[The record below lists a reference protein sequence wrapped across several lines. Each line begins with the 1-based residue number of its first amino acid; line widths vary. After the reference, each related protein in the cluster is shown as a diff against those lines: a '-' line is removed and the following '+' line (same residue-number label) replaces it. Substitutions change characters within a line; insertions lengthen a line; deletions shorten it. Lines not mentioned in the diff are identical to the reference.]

1 MRGKPPLMTPFFD
14 GANIVTDPSWIRWF
28 MGDDSYTEISAE
40 YLDSG
45 RIILSEASGDLDDIP
60 DGSNYGKILRAGIS
74 EGAVLLSSASGTLDD
89 IVDGSSYGKILLT
102 DISAGHILLA
112 SCSGDLDDIADGTNY
127 GRIASTYISAGQII
141 LAGIADAGALAAQD
155 TVDWTTDIDNIPDG
169 INTPAPTIAGLYL
182 TSSYLGYYDGT
193 SPYNASG
200 WKAFISST
208 GDFGFDGDANNYIS
222 WDGNTL
228 EIAGD
233 IVIKGGSG
241 IGNLTDAGALASLDD
256 IGVWNGNI
264 NPYYALWTS
273 TNPDGFG
280 TEGSPTITEETTIKP
295 TWATRT
301 AKIVAGASTGYLR
314 TTHTATDLTRS
325 TLISGSAYVYATVAD
340 KVRLRI
346 WDTDGT
352 NITESFSDYH
362 PGDSAWHLLTID
374 GHTIQDDATTYS
386 GGVEV
391 AAGATGYMIGWS
403 IVYGGRAPRS
413 VLPRAWLNSSSG
425 FQNTGSYLGF
435 YRSDGWRVY
444 LDNSGNFICR
454 TDSGAYAFRYYGT
467 ASGSYG
473 EGDVFIGSST
483 AGEGSLWWDQS
494 AKYFTMDGSFR
505 VISGGDI
512 ILIGAASDPG
522 KITWYGSSYSVD
534 AYMSATGGQFN
545 IRPSNTSKATNLYI
559 GDTSNPFNIV
569 GTDAYSGNFMRA
581 YYSSNYQA
589 YMHCAADSSS
599 AEWKATITEGGTARS
614 LIFTLLGSNWTLYPT
629 TNNSI
634 DCAQDSYAWRNIY
647 YYTAYDKCSILD
659 DLDDI
664 EIIKTIKPLEKDGVI
679 IRDDFGFPKMDLAAM
694 PDYLTNRKM
703 LPSDLTDEERQE
715 RTYRNPGM
723 MLDLAIGG
731 IKQLAIKVDEVM
743 SRIQVLEASTE
754 YADILRRLEALENGR
769 TEDVT

>member
-256 IGVWNGNI
+256 IGVWNVNI

-403 IVYGGRAPRS
+403 IVSGGRAPRS
-413 VLPRAWLNSSSG
+413 VLTRAWLNSSSATSG

-494 AKYFTMDGSFR
+494 KKIFTLDGNHR
-505 VISGGDI
+505 VVSGGDI
-512 ILIGAASDPG
+512 TFVGAASDPG
-522 KITWYGSSYSVD
+522 KIIWDGSSYNVEMYCD
-534 AYMSATGGQFN
+534 AAGSGFYTLPTTTNVTQWAIGSSTYRFGGVSITGRNMTFLSEYDSNNRSEIDLNSESGMSR
-545 IRPSNTSKATNLYI
+545 I
-559 GDTSNPFNIV
+559 
-569 GTDAYSGNFMRA
+569 
-581 YYSSNYQA
+581 
-589 YMHCAADSSS
+589 
-599 AEWKATITEGGTARS
+599 S
-614 LIFTLLGSNWTLYPT
+614 LICEEDGTTRSIFFEYNGGWMFYPSAAGSIDLGSEARYWDDVECVT
-629 TNNSI
+629 
-634 DCAQDSYAWRNIY
+634 
-647 YYTAYDKCSILD
+647 LD
-659 DLDDI
+659 DSHDISFLDDH
-664 EIIKTIKPLEKDGVI
+664 D
-679 IRDDFGFPKMDLAAM
+679 DLADAM
-694 PDYLTNRKM
+694 RVIP
-703 LPSDLTDEERQE
+703 
-715 RTYRNPGM
+715 
-723 MLDLAIGG
+723 
-731 IKQLAIKVDEVM
+731 KVDEKGDPV
-743 SRIQVLEASTE
+743 RDAKTGNQIVDDASLPDYICTKVDGKIHMRGDRTHGPNAAFHGWLLGCVRQLKRE
-754 YADILRRLEALENGR
+754 SDINYGEILRRLEALENGR